1 MSALSVHLNREKPR
15 EVVAPASFSAHEPF
29 DIALVNH
36 GDSSR
41 VHVQLDEALTA
52 VARLAEREH
61 RIAGGATE
69 HIRVNAE
76 AVDVPVTGEL
86 TITVGYGTA
95 TAKTAVTI
103 EPPQQ
108 EQYDITVDESLGTP
122 KQPAESR
129 IPEIRVVALIALA
142 GVALL
147 AALAVAL
154 TVESALVLGAAVTVA
169 VVAVVGVI
177 AALY

>member
-15 EVVAPASFSAHEPF
+15 EVVAPASFSAEEPF

-41 VHVQLDEALTA
+41 VHVQLDEALSA

-61 RIAGGATE
+61 RVAEGATE
-69 HIRVNAE
+69 HIHVNAE
-76 AVDVPVTGEL
+76 AVDEPVTGEL
-86 TITVGYGTA
+86 SISVGYGTA

-108 EQYDITVDESLGTP
+108 ETYEITVDESLGTP
-122 KQPAESR
+122 QQTDGSR
-129 IPEIRVVALIALA
+129 RPDIRVLGLLSLA

-147 AALAVAL
+147 AAVAVAL
-154 TVESALVLGAAVTVA
+154 TIESPVVLGAAVAVA
-169 VVAVVGVI
+169 LVAVVGVI

>member
-15 EVVAPASFSAHEPF
+15 EVVAPGSFSAHEPF

-41 VHVQLDEALTA
+41 VHVQLDEALSS

-61 RIAGGATE
+61 RVAEGATE

-76 AVDVPVTGEL
+76 AVDEPVTGEL
-86 TITVGYGTA
+86 SISVGYGTA

-103 EPPQQ
+103 EPPEQ
-108 EQYDITVDESLGTP
+108 ETYDITVDESLGTP
-122 KQPAESR
+122 QQPAESR
-129 IPEIRVVALIALA
+129 TPDIRVLGLLALA

-154 TVESALVLGAAVTVA
+154 TIESTIVLGAAITVA
-169 VVAVVGVI
+169 LVAVVGVI

>member
-41 VHVQLDEALTA
+41 VHVQLDEVLSS

-61 RIAGGATE
+61 RVAEGAIE
-69 HIRVNAE
+69 HIHVNAE
-76 AVDVPVTGEL
+76 AVDEPVTGEL
-86 TITVGYGTA
+86 SISVGYGTA
-95 TAKTAVTI
+95 TAKTTVTI

-108 EQYDITVDESLGTP
+108 DTYDVTVDESLGTP

-129 IPEIRVVALIALA
+129 TPSLRVLALVGLAGIALF
-142 GVALL
+142 
-147 AALAVAL
+147 AALAVAF
-154 TVESALVLGAAVTVA
+154 TVRSTLVLGAALTVA
-169 VVAVVGVI
+169 LVAVGGVI